1 MLSSLNPKTVFGFL
15 STQDFPARA
24 QKCGQLLSRGVGFY
38 GKAFGGV
45 GLKWLMLWV
54 TSNLSKNPSSLLPK
68 PTWREDENPI
78 ALPADCCLRTKLD
91 CVLSFC

>member
-38 GKAFGGV
+38 GKAFGA
-45 GLKWLMLWV
+45 
-54 TSNLSKNPSSLLPK
+54 S
-68 PTWREDENPI
+68 
-78 ALPADCCLRTKLD
+78 A
-91 CVLSFC
+91 